1 VARKVRFIFCEH
13 VAQLIIKLFS
23 SEKISSSNLF
33 LVIKKIICIL
43 KNFFNF
49 LFIKYG
55 FKEQE
60 INIWAP
66 SLSPLSCLVSYLSL
80 SPCK

>member
-43 KNFFNF
+43 KKNFNF

-60 INIWAP
+60 INIWARHCHP
-66 SLSPLSCLVSYLSL
+66 
-80 SPCK
+80 